1 MELKDQKCDC
11 NSKKVQK
18 LTPEGIEAL
27 LQQVDGWKVDDNGLS
42 IYKKMLFPDYMSGI
56 NFINEMA
63 RIAEEQ
69 NHHPDFFYTPK
80 NNRLKVSI
88 STYVIN
94 GLTEND
100 FILAAKYD
108 AIKR

>member
-18 LTPEGIEAL
+18 LTPEGIEEL
-27 LQQVDGWKVDDNGLS
+27 LKQVDYWKVDDYSLNL
-42 IYKKMLFPDYMSGI
+42 IKKYTFPDYKSG
-56 NFINEMA
+56 FQFLTEVV

-69 NHHPDFFYTPK
+69 NHHPDFSFTAKNKLTLTIYTYA
-80 NNRLKVSI
+80 V
-88 STYVIN
+88 N